1 MGDRKNGR
9 PKLTPEKEKEKVER
23 ADRLADEMR
32 KNLIKRKQQQRAMK
46 SRVGDPSKDADN
58 AG

>member
-1 MGDRKNGR
+1 MGDRQNGR
-9 PKLTPEKEKEKVER
+9 PKLTPEKAKEKVER

-32 KNLIKRKQQQRAMK
+32 KNLIKRKQQQLAMK
-46 SRVGDPSKDADN
+46 SRAGDPSKDADN